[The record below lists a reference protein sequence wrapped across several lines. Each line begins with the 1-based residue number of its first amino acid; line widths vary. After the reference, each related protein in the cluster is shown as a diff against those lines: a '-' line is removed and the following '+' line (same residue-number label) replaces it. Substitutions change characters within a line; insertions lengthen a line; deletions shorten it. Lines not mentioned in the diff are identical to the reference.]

1 MFYPKIKKMA
11 DYQTI
16 QEEQISTKDLIKK
29 ILGVFALIGSQW
41 KLLLISIAI
50 GTLVSIIIDV
60 KDIKETEYSGEIQF
74 NLESG
79 GNGQNAMGG
88 FGGLASAF
96 GMGGMGGTT
105 SNDLFSGGNFG
116 LMVSSKALYEKA
128 LMKEVT
134 VAGKKSLFIN
144 FYKDSSDIAKK
155 EWGGDLLHEPDKKS
169 IAYRF
174 VPKKP
179 SDFTKD
185 ENVMIATI
193 YEKLAAQTQ
202 LKPLDKNGSIMI
214 LSCVTN
220 SELLTKIWVET
231 LLESL
236 SEFYVEVRTR
246 KTREIY
252 DIQVKRLRELEGKL
266 NSTDRQL
273 ATTTFQNLNAVDP
286 TAPMKQQQLNRSNT
300 FISNQYFTQMAT
312 VEQLKMALINQ
323 TPLFTVLQPVRLP
336 LLQKTYTIGGS
347 TKTGAFLGFFLCL
360 VFIIIRKTYQ
370 ELMS

>member
-1 MFYPKIKKMA
+1 MA
-11 DYQTI
+11 EFQTI

-29 ILGVFALIGSQW
+29 IIGMFNLIGSQW
-41 KLLLISIAI
+41 KILLISVGV
-50 GTLVSIIIDV
+50 GTLISIMLDV
-60 KDIKETEYSGEIQF
+60 KDIKETEFIGEIQF

-79 GNGQNAMGG
+79 GNGQNQM
-88 FGGLASAF
+88 GGLAGLAGAF
-96 GMGGMGGTT
+96 GMGGIGGAT

-128 LMKEVT
+128 LMKEVI
-134 VAGKKSLFIN
+134 VGGKKTLFIN

-155 EWGGDLLHEPDKKS
+155 EWGGDLFHEPDKKS

-174 VPKKP
+174 QPKNPK
-179 SDFTKD
+179 DFTKA
-185 ENVMIATI
+185 ENIMIGTI
-193 YEKLAAQTQ
+193 YEKLEAQTQ
-202 LKPLDKNGSIMI
+202 LQPLDKNGSIMV
-214 LSCVTN
+214 LSSITN
-220 SELLTKIWVET
+220 SELLTKIWLET

-252 DIQVKRLRELEGKL
+252 NIQMDRLRELEGKL
-266 NSTDRQL
+266 SLTDRQL
-273 ATTTFQNLNAVDP
+273 ATATFQNLNAVDP
-286 TAPMKQQQLNRSNT
+286 TAPMKQQQLNRSNN
-300 FISNQYFTQMAT
+300 FISTQYYNQMAA
-312 VEQLKMALINQ
+312 VEQLKMALINS

-336 LLQKTYTIGGS
+336 LLQKTYTIGGN
-347 TKTGAFLGFFLCL
+347 TKIGGFLGFFLCL

>member
-1 MFYPKIKKMA
+1 MA
-11 DYQTI
+11 EYQTI

-29 ILGVFALIGSQW
+29 IIGVFNLIGSHW
-41 KLLLISIAI
+41 KLLLISIGLGSLI
-50 GTLVSIIIDV
+50 SILL
-60 KDIKETEYSGEIQF
+60 DIKDLKESEFIGEIQF

-79 GNGQNAMGG
+79 GNGQNPMGG
-88 FGGLASAF
+88 LGGLASAF
-96 GMGGMGGTT
+96 GVGGMGGAT

-134 VAGKKSLFIN
+134 IGGKKTLFIN

-174 VPKKP
+174 KLKQP
-179 SDFTKD
+179 SEFTKD
-185 ENVMIATI
+185 ENIMIATI

-202 LKPLDKNGSIMI
+202 LQPLDKNGSIMV
-214 LSCVTN
+214 LSCITN
-220 SELLTKIWVET
+220 SELLTKVWLET
-231 LLESL
+231 LLTSL
-236 SEFYVEVRTR
+236 EEFYIEVRTR

-252 DIQVKRLRELEGKL
+252 DIQVNRLRELEGKL
-266 NSTDRQL
+266 SSTDRQL
-273 ATTTFQNLNAVDP
+273 ATTNFQNLNAVDP
-286 TAPMKQQQLNRSNT
+286 TAPMRQQQLNRSNN
-300 FISNQYFTQMAT
+300 FISNQYYTQMAT
-312 VEQLKMALINQ
+312 VEQLKMALIHQ

-336 LLQKTYTIGGS
+336 LLQKTYSIGGN

-360 VFIIIRKTYQ
+360 VVIIFRKTYQ

>member
-1 MFYPKIKKMA
+1 MA
-11 DYQTI
+11 EYQTI

-29 ILGVFALIGSQW
+29 IIGVFKLIGSHW
-41 KLLLISIAI
+41 KLLLISIGLGSLI
-50 GTLVSIIIDV
+50 SIIF
-60 KDIKETEYSGEIQF
+60 DIKDLKESEFVGEIQF

-79 GNGQNAMGG
+79 GNGQNPMGG
-88 FGGLASAF
+88 LGGLASAF
-96 GMGGMGGTT
+96 GMGGMGGAT

-134 VAGKKSLFIN
+134 IGGKKTLFIN

-174 VPKKP
+174 KPKQP
-179 SDFTKD
+179 SEFTKE
-185 ENVMIATI
+185 ENIMIATI

-202 LKPLDKNGSIMI
+202 LQPLDKNGSIMI
-214 LSCVTN
+214 LSCITN
-220 SELLTKIWVET
+220 SELLTKVWLET
-231 LLESL
+231 LLASL
-236 SEFYVEVRTR
+236 EEFYIEVRTR

-252 DIQVKRLRELEGKL
+252 DIQVNRLRELEGKL
-266 NSTDRQL
+266 SSTDRQL
-273 ATTTFQNLNAVDP
+273 ATTNFQNLNAVDP
-286 TAPMKQQQLNRSNT
+286 TAPMRQQQLNRSNN
-300 FISNQYFTQMAT
+300 FISNQYYTQMAT
-312 VEQLKMALINQ
+312 VEQLKMALIHQ

-336 LLQKTYTIGGS
+336 LLQKTYSIGGN

-360 VFIIIRKTYQ
+360 VVIIFRKTYQ